1 MENSSQTQ
9 LSDQDASNSSH
20 KLEVTVWCAVFV
32 AETVAIVIGNLLTVI
47 IFASDASVRKP
58 SSYLIMSLALADL
71 FIGLFTLPLW
81 IYQSGLGTLWHF
93 TLPQHGSILVAF
105 IGLDIF
111 TNLASI
117 SNLAAISVERLFA
130 TLLPWRH
137 RATSRWQFLLLI
149 AVVWMTCALSAAIY
163 IIARFV
169 VLSALGIMYSW
180 LPYFCLLLLVICA
193 SYIAILVKMRRS
205 SHRRL
210 DRERKLTITLFIATA
225 FSLVAYLP
233 MVVLGVLHFAL
244 GKEMGNLFMNVL
256 SFFNF
261 GNSLV
266 NPILY
271 SFRMPDFRRAVRSIF
286 CPPKQRQQMC
296 HGHVTIPPADD
307 CVTPFSFRMTAVSP
321 TMSLRGVVSRVPDPA
336 VLRTERQNQR
346 PWIQGESGQCEGLDP
361 VSQAEICDRPRLS
374 SVVSSCD
381 AS

>member
-9 LSDQDASNSSH
+9 LSDQDASNSTH

-47 IFASDASVRKP
+47 IFARDASVRKP

-71 FIGLFTLPLW
+71 LIGLFTLPLW
-81 IYQSGLGTLWHF
+81 IYQSGLGTVWHS
-93 TLPQHGSILVAF
+93 TIPQHGSISMAF

-117 SNLAAISVERLFA
+117 SNLAAISVERLYA

-137 RATSRWQFLLLI
+137 RATTRWQFWLLI
-149 AVVWMTCALSAAIY
+149 AVVWMTSALSAAIY
-163 IIARFV
+163 IVTRLV
-169 VLSALGIMYSW
+169 VLSALGIMCSF
-180 LPYFCLLLLVICA
+180 LPHFCLLLLVICA
-193 SYIAILVKMRRS
+193 SYTAILVKMRRS

-233 MVVLGVLHFAL
+233 MIVLGVLYFAL
-244 GKEMGNLFMNVL
+244 GKEMNNLFMNLL

-286 CPPKQRQQMC
+286 CPQKRRQQMC
-296 HGHVTIPPADD
+296 HSHVTIPPADD
-307 CVTPFSFRMTAVSP
+307 CVAPFSFRMTAVSP
-321 TMSLRGVVSRVPDPA
+321 TMSPRSGVSTPGSPIP
-336 VLRTERQNQR
+336 LFCTIKGPGNQR
-346 PWIQGESGQCEGLDP
+346 EMASGQARTQSYRP
-361 VSQAEICDRPRLS
+361 DRPRLS
-374 SVVSSCD
+374 SIVSPCD